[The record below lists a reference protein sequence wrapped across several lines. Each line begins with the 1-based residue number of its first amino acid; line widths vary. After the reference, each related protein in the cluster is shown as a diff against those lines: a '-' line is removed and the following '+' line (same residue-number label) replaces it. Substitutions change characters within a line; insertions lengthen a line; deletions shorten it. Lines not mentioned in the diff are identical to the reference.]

1 MASPG
6 LFLFALL
13 VWDCFGTGCAI
24 DWRDHDMRDLL
35 PGCVSLRWNSNIAS
49 IIRMLA
55 RVRARV
61 SSPVRSGLR
70 CLGEFHATGILADL
84 IRSAAYAAPN
94 DICDESAAETTFA
107 SSWMKRQR
115 LRLRQSSL
123 RSRFG
128 GLGG

>member
-1 MASPG
+1 MASSG
-6 LFLFALL
+6 LFPFVLL
-13 VWDCFGTGCAI
+13 VWGCFGSGCAN
-24 DWRDHDMRDLL
+24 DRRDRDVRDLL
-35 PGCVSLRWNSNIAS
+35 PSCTSIRWDSYIAAS
-49 IIRMLA
+49 IRLSQGIRA
-55 RVRARV
+55 CI
-61 SSPVRSGLR
+61 SSSVRSGLR
-70 CLGEFHATGILADL
+70 CVGDLHASRISADL
-84 IRSAAYAAPN
+84 VRSADYSTPN